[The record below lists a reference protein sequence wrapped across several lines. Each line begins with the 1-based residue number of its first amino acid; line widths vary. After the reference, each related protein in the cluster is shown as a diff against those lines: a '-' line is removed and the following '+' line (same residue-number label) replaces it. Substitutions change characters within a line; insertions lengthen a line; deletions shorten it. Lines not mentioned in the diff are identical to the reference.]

1 MKFEML
7 IESFATDR
15 DGRVISRHRR
25 RKAHSFVQGY
35 IWGMCANMMAEV
47 APDPL
52 LGLVTDVDGLNH
64 VIRNRQGPLWCNG
77 ALATPNPGIRIGT
90 GSSPV
95 RVNQTQLDAV
105 IGEGVGAGQM
115 NHQAQ
120 TWTYEGVVGN
130 QATFTMTR
138 SFINSSGSQ
147 IDVREA
153 GLHIP
158 VVDAVPTTY
167 YLLAARD
174 LASHDVPNGGAV
186 TLTYT
191 VRIVL

>member
-1 MKFEML
+1 MKLELL

-35 IWGMCANMMAEV
+35 IWGMCANMMAEA
-47 APDPL
+47 APAPV
-52 LGLVTDVDGLNH
+52 LGPVTDVDGISHNL
-64 VIRNRQGPLWCNG
+64 RNCSIPLRCYG
-77 ALATPNPGIRIGT
+77 VLATPDPGIRIGT

-105 IGEGVGAGQM
+105 IAEGAGAGQM

-120 TWTYEGVVGN
+120 VWTYEGVVGN

-138 SFINSSGSQ
+138 SFINNSVSQ
-147 IDVREA
+147 VDVREA

-158 VVDAVPTTY
+158 VVDSVPNTY
-167 YLLAARD
+167 YLLGTRE
-174 LASHDVPNGGAV
+174 LASHDVPHGGAV

>member
-15 DGRVISRHRR
+15 DGRVISRTKR

-47 APDPL
+47 APAPV
-52 LGLVTDVDGLNH
+52 LGPVVDVDGIPHN
-64 VIRNRQGPLWCNG
+64 IRNTSAPLRCHG
-77 ALATPNPGIRIGT
+77 ALATPDPGIRIGT

-95 RVNQTQLDAV
+95 RINQTQLDAV
-105 IGEGVGAGQM
+105 IAEGAGAGQM

-120 TWTYEGVVGN
+120 TWTFEGIVAD

-138 SFINSSGSQ
+138 SFINNSVAQ
-147 IDVREA
+147 VDVREA

-158 VVDAVPTTY
+158 VVDLTPNTY
-167 YLLAARD
+167 YLLGSRE
-174 LASHDVPNGGAV
+174 LASHDTPTGGAV

-191 VRIVL
+191 IRIVL